1 MFSHATVRPNLKA
14 LRELI
19 WNLSSSNSLNAKIYS
34 ANQLTGFYM
43 MGAMAFKVLRY
54 ALNEGNTL
62 FQY

>member
-1 MFSHATVRPNLKA
+1 MKFVKFK
-14 LRELI
+14 LI
-19 WNLSSSNSLNAKIYS
+19 KCQNCHHIETIQLIYS